1 MADKDFLDRIQAGRD
16 AMRRVQQSL
25 ARYALTAEQR
35 QAVIDGMTRLSVP
48 GDQVRSIADMI
59 DAFGPP
65 LAQIEAVRAELAEQ
79 HEQVRRMDER
89 LTHLE
94 GIVERL
100 AIAGEQLVAFQE
112 PFVRMA
118 AMFTGQDVT
127 SSTKLSA
134 DEEGPR

>member
-48 GDQVRSIADMI
+48 GDQVRSIADMM

-127 SSTKLSA
+127 SSTKLPV
-134 DEEGPR
+134 DEEGSR